1 MYIYIYIHT
10 VYYVAQ
16 PSTTPLFDGL
26 LLDLFPIYPTGPP
39 VMDLEAQ
46 DVDRSNLWF
55 LTGISPPQKYHVF
68 ATSRKAI
75 KKNSNKNVLF
85 PKKNKI
91 KNTPIFPMFPSQEK
105 KPMFPQPCGYGSRLD
120 T

>member
-1 MYIYIYIHT
+1 
-10 VYYVAQ
+10 
-16 PSTTPLFDGL
+16 
-26 LLDLFPIYPTGPP
+26 
-39 VMDLEAQ
+39 MDLEAQ

-105 KPMFPQPCGYGSRLD
+105 KTYVSSTVWVWVKIGYLTHG
-120 T
+120 